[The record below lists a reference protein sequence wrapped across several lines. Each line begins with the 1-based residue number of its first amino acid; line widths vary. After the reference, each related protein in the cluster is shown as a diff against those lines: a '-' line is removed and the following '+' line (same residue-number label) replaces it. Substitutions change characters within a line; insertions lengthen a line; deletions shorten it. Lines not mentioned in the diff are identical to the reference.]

1 MISSLTHKMQRPNSY
16 SKINLSENYPAR
28 DFTNLGKVF
37 PQLAN
42 IINKQNNSESFS
54 PNQPV
59 IVDKFIFYQMI
70 LDKIKNY
77 FELKETFII
86 SDSIGIILN
95 DLKNIINQTN
105 NIQSIKRN
113 INKKVE
119 LPLINKMKKSNLKSY
134 LYDEPKTCRSSKSNG
149 SKKTSNS
156 KSPSSMNS
164 FLCDEPKSGKINYVY
179 LNLDKN
185 EKKIKNVHFSSTN
198 TNTNKNEPNKNLNK
212 KSNLKKTNI
221 KKEFNK
227 TITFKLNDINYNI
240 NKRKVLVKT
249 QTAYPIR
256 NKSNGIKLNEISK
269 SKEKNENNDI
279 SPNVKIS
286 SSLYE
291 TNLNLLFD
299 IDDKDFNIFE
309 FEKKV
314 GKENTLPLIG
324 KYMFDYYN
332 FGEIINQTKYINWCK
347 KYLKDIIEI
356 IHTILIYMQLILLI
370 QAIYIL
376 KLV

>member
-1 MISSLTHKMQRPNSY
+1 MQRPNSY

-70 LDKIKNY
+70 LEKIKNY

-149 SKKTSNS
+149 SKKTNNS

-256 NKSNGIKLNEISK
+256 NK
-269 SKEKNENNDI
+269 
-279 SPNVKIS
+279 
-286 SSLYE
+286 
-291 TNLNLLFD
+291 
-299 IDDKDFNIFE
+299 
-309 FEKKV
+309 
-314 GKENTLPLIG
+314 
-324 KYMFDYYN
+324 
-332 FGEIINQTKYINWCK
+332 
-347 KYLKDIIEI
+347 
-356 IHTILIYMQLILLI
+356 
-370 QAIYIL
+370 
-376 KLV
+376 